1 MIGARFGGAWRED
14 ATAIVRLAWPVFIG
28 QIAVLGFA
36 TVDTVLAGRVGPT
49 DLAAL
54 AIGAAVYIT
63 VFVGLTGTMLAL
75 SPLAGRLQGA
85 GRRRRAGAQF
95 HQSLWLALGLSLP
108 GIALLCWPTPFL
120 WLANAPAEVS
130 QRAQGYLQT
139 LAWAVPGGLA
149 FTAYRAFNT
158 ALSRPKAAMALQVG
172 GLLLKVP
179 LSTALVLG
187 AGPLP
192 ALGVVG
198 CAWATVIVQ
207 WLQVVAGWLVLR
219 FDPFYRPYH
228 LPRLRLQRPHAA
240 TLRQQLRLGLP
251 IAASMVIE
259 VTGFTFMALF
269 IAPLGTATVAGHQ
282 IASNLTALLFMMPLS
297 LANASATLVAQAI
310 GAGRAD
316 LGRRLGWHGLELALL
331 IAAVAG
337 TLLFVARPWLVAAYT
352 TDAVV
357 TAVALQ
363 LLAWVALYHVADAA
377 QTVAAYVLRAWHITT
392 MPMVI
397 YATALWGV
405 GLAGGHRLAYGAGA
419 TASLPA
425 WARGA
430 AAFWLAAT
438 VALAGAA
445 IALVWLLRRRSHQR

>member
-1 MIGARFGGAWRED
+1 MITARFGGPWRED
-14 ATAIVRLAWPVFIG
+14 AAAIARLAWPVFIG

-36 TVDTVLAGRVGPT
+36 TVDTLLAGRVGPT

-75 SPLAGRLQGA
+75 SPLAGRLHGA

-120 WLANAPAEVS
+120 WLANAPAEVA
-130 QRAQGYLQT
+130 QRAAGYLHT

-158 ALSRPKAAMALQVG
+158 ALSRPQAAMALQVG

-179 LSTALVLG
+179 LSTLLVLG
-187 AGPLP
+187 AGPVP

-198 CAWATVIVQ
+198 CAWATVVVQ
-207 WLQVVAGWLVLR
+207 WLQVLAGAWVLYR
-219 FDPFYRPYH
+219 DPFYRPYH
-228 LPRLRLQRPHAA
+228 LPRGRLQRPHRA

-282 IASNLTALLFMMPLS
+282 IAANLTGLLFMMPLS
-297 LANASATLVAQAI
+297 LANASSTLVAQAI

-316 LGRRLGWHGLELALL
+316 HGRRLGWHGLELALM
-331 IAAVAG
+331 IAGAAAA
-337 TLLFVARPWLVAAYT
+337 LLYVGRPWLVRAYT

-392 MPMVI
+392 LPMVI

-405 GLAGGHRLAYGAGA
+405 GLFGGHRLAYAVEA
-419 TASLPA
+419 ASLPP

-438 VALAGAA
+438 VALGGAA
-445 IALVWLLRRRSHQR
+445 AALVLLLRGRSRRR